1 MNVCWIYSVLARYA
15 STTIDIATGSDGQTF
30 LLEARPTS
38 VFSNDQIA
46 GVFTNDGHQR
56 NEFKI
61 NNEHNV
67 YCCLAYHLSTEQIVF
82 DDFGRKRKRLKV
94 VIYPKDGVFN
104 RSVTRDKNFV
114 CVLFTAVINDVAS
127 MFLFE
132 IKKLL
137 SYICYSCYKT
147 RQLFT
152 MFSKLRQ
159 RGAAPLCQVMLRLF
173 LFIFVFNGQSSLD
186 E

>member
-1 MNVCWIYSVLARYA
+1 MF
-15 STTIDIATGSDGQTF
+15 G
-30 LLEARPTS
+30 
-38 VFSNDQIA
+38 NDQIA
-46 GVFTNDGHQR
+46 GVFTKDGHQR
-56 NEFKI
+56 DEFRI
-61 NNEHNV
+61 NNENNV
-67 YCCLAYHLSTEQIVF
+67 CCCLAYHLSTKQIVF
-82 DDFGRKRKRLKV
+82 GDFVWNRKRLKLV
-94 VIYPKDGVFN
+94 LYRKDGVFN

-114 CVLFTAVINDVAS
+114 CVLFTAVINNVAS

-173 LFIFVFNGQSSLD
+173 LFIFVSNG
-186 E
+186 